1 MIFPS
6 GAFVRADVGDWGM
19 SLSVRAPSVDYGN
32 TRGLCGTFDRNASNE
47 FHGSDGGSYGPED
60 LHRFIEAW
68 RSVRHQHKR
77 LLRAE
82 L

>member
-1 MIFPS
+1 
-6 GAFVRADVGDWGM
+6 M